1 MQMRS
6 ERTREALIRA
16 TAELIA
22 DGRPADAGL
31 VNICRRA
38 GVSRGALYHH
48 FSSTAALAAAVH
60 EQARG
65 RLEEIVDTAFSG
77 AAADAPE
84 RFCLALTEALGTDT
98 IVRAGME
105 LAPDGSAGP
114 PRLRDHL
121 VSLLRDRVAAAYEA
135 SDRRH
140 GAPPENLADLA
151 VVVAA
156 GIETLGRS
164 DPAWWDVGTSRR
176 LWALLSPLFLQ
187 VDGGHSRL
195 P

>member
-1 MQMRS
+1 MQTRS

-48 FSSTAALAAAVH
+48 FSSTTALAAAVH
-60 EQARG
+60 EQARS
-65 RLEEIVDTAFSG
+65 RLEELVDAAFSG
-77 AAADAPE
+77 APVDAPE
-84 RFCLALTEALGTDT
+84 RFCLALTEALGTDK

-121 VSLLRDRVAAAYEA
+121 MSLLRDRVAAAHETA
-135 SDRRH
+135 GRRH
-140 GAPPENLADLA
+140 GAPPEDLADLA
-151 VVVAA
+151 VVLAA

-164 DPAWWDVGTSRR
+164 EPGWWDGDTSRR
-176 LWALLSPLFLQ
+176 LWGLIRPLFPQ
-187 VDGGHSRL
+187 ADGGHRCL

>member
-1 MQMRS
+1 MQARS

-22 DGRPADAGL
+22 DGRPADTGL

-48 FSSTAALAAAVH
+48 FSSTTDLAAAVH

-77 AAADAPE
+77 PAADAPE
-84 RFCLALTEALGTDT
+84 RFCLALAEALGTDT
-98 IVRAGME
+98 IVRAGLE

-121 VSLLRDRVAAAYEA
+121 MSLLRARVAAAHEA
-135 SDRRH
+135 AGGRH
-140 GAPPENLADLA
+140 GAPPGDLADLA
-151 VVVAA
+151 VVMTA

-164 DPAWWDVGTSRR
+164 DPGWWGGDTSRR
-176 LWALLSPLFLQ
+176 LWALMRPLFLEA
-187 VDGGHSRL
+187 GGARHRE

>member
-1 MQMRS
+1 MQTRS

-22 DGRPADAGL
+22 DGCPADAGL

-65 RLEEIVDTAFSG
+65 RLEEIVDVAFSG
-77 AAADAPE
+77 AAVDAPE
-84 RFCLALTEALGTDT
+84 RFCLALTEALGSDK

-121 VSLLRDRVAAAYEA
+121 MSLLRDRVAAAHEA
-135 SDRRH
+135 AGRRH
-140 GAPPENLADLA
+140 GAPPGDLADLA

-164 DPAWWDVGTSRR
+164 DPGWWDGDTSRR
-176 LWALLSPLFLQ
+176 LWGLIRPPFPQA
-187 VDGGHSRL
+187 DGGHRRL

>member
-1 MQMRS
+1 MQARS

-22 DGRPADAGL
+22 EGRPADAGL

-60 EQARG
+60 DQARL
-65 RLEEIVDTAFSG
+65 RLEEIVDEAFSG
-77 AAADAPE
+77 PAADAPE
-84 RFCLALTEALGTDT
+84 RFSLALAEALGTDK

-105 LAPDGSAGP
+105 LAPDGSSGP

-121 VSLLRDRVAAAYEA
+121 MSLVRDRVVAVHEVTGRP
-135 SDRRH
+135 DD
-140 GAPPENLADLA
+140 APRQDLADLA
-151 VVVAA
+151 VVMAA
-156 GIETLGRS
+156 GIETLGRA
-164 DPAWWDVGTSRR
+164 DPGWWDSGISRR
-176 LWALLSPLFLQ
+176 LWGLVRPLF
-187 VDGGHSRL
+187 